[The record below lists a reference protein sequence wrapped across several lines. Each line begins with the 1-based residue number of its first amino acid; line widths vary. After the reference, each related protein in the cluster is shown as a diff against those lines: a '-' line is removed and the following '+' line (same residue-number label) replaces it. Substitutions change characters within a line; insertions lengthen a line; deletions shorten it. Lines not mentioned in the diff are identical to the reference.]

1 MIKISE
7 EQALKMAH
15 GTIMCDYEDDKRKSI
30 VKEIIENWKYHGY
43 IEGYDKQENTEEV
56 EQNYA

>member
-7 EQALKMAH
+7 EQAIKMAY
-15 GTIMCDYEDDKRKSI
+15 GTIMCDYDDAKRKSI
-30 VKEIIENWKYHGY
+30 VKEIIENWKYNGY
-43 IEGYDKQENTEEV
+43 IEGYEKQEIAEEV

>member
-7 EQALKMAH
+7 EQAIKMAY
-15 GTIMCDYEDDKRKSI
+15 GTIMFDYDDAKRKSI
-30 VKEIIENWKYHGY
+30 VKEIIENWKYNGY
-43 IEGYDKQENTEEV
+43 IEGHEKQEIAEEV

>member
-7 EQALKMAH
+7 EQAIKMAY

-30 VKEIIENWKYHGY
+30 VKEIIENWKYYGY
-43 IEGYDKQENTEEV
+43 IEGYEKQEVAEEV
-56 EQNYA
+56 EQNFA